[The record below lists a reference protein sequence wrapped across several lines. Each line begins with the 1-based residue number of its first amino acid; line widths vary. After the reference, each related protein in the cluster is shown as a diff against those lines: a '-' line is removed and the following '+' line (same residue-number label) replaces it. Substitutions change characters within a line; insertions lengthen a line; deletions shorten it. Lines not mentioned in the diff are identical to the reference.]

1 MFAHI
6 VKNRSLVILGFA
18 ESVSGLGSWIT
29 GLAVFSLI
37 IFRGD
42 GNVVQSSGILLAS
55 LLPMLLFS
63 PVAGNLVDRFD
74 RRRLMIASELLAG
87 VTVAGLIF
95 VQNLWLIYLL
105 LALQSIFNTI
115 MMPARQAVVP
125 DLVAREDLTSANAFL
140 QQLAGL
146 IKVFA
151 PIIAGAM
158 LAVFN
163 PHSVI
168 VFDVVSYLL
177 SAVILTRLPALPPRP
192 QATTARET
200 PPSEATTGFTAL
212 LRTVPGL
219 RLIFLSTFLV
229 TVAIIGFDVLSAIF
243 TRDVL
248 QGSEGIFGLLI
259 GLIGLGTVVGAVGL
273 MMSKRERNLW
283 ADVAGGLL
291 LLTLLAAAVA
301 VGAWVGNP
309 TFATVILAGGCL
321 LAGLGMGVMHVQIAT
336 LIQILTPAALLGRAG
351 GMYQTIAVA
360 GQITGILLTPL
371 LVPGLL
377 SVAQFFSLAT
387 LALLSLV
394 VYIVRTARKAAPVT
408 VTLHASTPDETSELA
423 HSATDGAQT
432 SMMAG

>member
-1 MFAHI
+1 MLTHI

-87 VTVAGLIF
+87 VAVAGLIF

-115 MMPARQAVVP
+115 MMPARQAVIP

-168 VFDVVSYLL
+168 VFDVISYIL

-192 QATTARET
+192 QATTAGAASET
-200 PPSEATTGFTAL
+200 AQAAATTGFTAL

-259 GLIGLGTVVGAVGL
+259 GLIGLGTVVGAAGL

-291 LLTLLAAAVA
+291 LLALLAAAVA
-301 VGAWVGNP
+301 VGAWMGNP
-309 TFATVILAGGCL
+309 MAATVILAGGCL

-351 GMYQTIAVA
+351 GIYQTIAVA

-377 SVAQFFSLAT
+377 TIAQYFGLAT

-394 VYIVRTARKAAPVT
+394 VPIARTARKAGPVT
-408 VTLHASTPDETSELA
+408 VTSHVQTSEV
-423 HSATDGAQT
+423 
-432 SMMAG
+432 AG

>member
-1 MFAHI
+1 MLTHI

-18 ESVSGLGSWIT
+18 ESVSGMGSWIT

-87 VTVAGLIF
+87 VAVAGLIF

-168 VFDVVSYLL
+168 VFDVISYAL

-192 QATTARET
+192 QATTASAASET
-200 PPSEATTGFTAL
+200 PQAAATTGFTAL

-259 GLIGLGTVVGAVGL
+259 GLIGLGTVVGAAGL

-301 VGAWVGNP
+301 LGAWVGNP

-377 SVAQFFSLAT
+377 SVAQFFGLAT

-394 VYIVRTARKAAPVT
+394 VYIVWTARKAGPVT
-408 VTLHASTPDETSELA
+408 VTSHVQTSEV
-423 HSATDGAQT
+423 
-432 SMMAG
+432 AG

>member
-1 MFAHI
+1 M
-6 VKNRSLVILGFA
+6 
-18 ESVSGLGSWIT
+18 
-29 GLAVFSLI
+29 
-37 IFRGD
+37 
-42 GNVVQSSGILLAS
+42 
-55 LLPMLLFS
+55 
-63 PVAGNLVDRFD
+63 
-74 RRRLMIASELLAG
+74 
-87 VTVAGLIF
+87 
-95 VQNLWLIYLL
+95 
-105 LALQSIFNTI
+105 
-115 MMPARQAVVP
+115 
-125 DLVAREDLTSANAFL
+125 

-168 VFDVVSYLL
+168 VFDVVSYVL

-192 QATTARET
+192 QATTASTESET
-200 PPSEATTGFTAL
+200 PQPEASTGFTAL
-212 LRTVPGL
+212 LRTIPGL

-243 TRDVL
+243 TRDIL

-259 GLIGLGTVVGAVGL
+259 GLIGLGTVVGAAGL

-309 TFATVILAGGCL
+309 TFATIILAGSCL
-321 LAGLGMGVMHVQIAT
+321 LAGLGMGVLHVQIAT

-377 SVAQFFSLAT
+377 SVAQFFGLAT

-394 VYIVRTARKAAPVT
+394 VYIVRTVSQNCAAYC
-408 VTLHASTPDETSELA
+408 STPCRTSLA
-423 HSATDGAQT
+423 RLQS
-432 SMMAG
+432 